1 MRLIGRIIYL
11 DKLAL
16 LYEYQQADAEL
27 EAYEKQLKS
36 TPTRKQL
43 IKLQNYLKKQQAV
56 LRDMEN
62 KALVEQNAL
71 SEIDSQYDRMIE
83 LLNKKHKNIGE
94 YEKMDPA
101 ELDYNVV
108 RDLVHEYEVTYDNVV
123 KQKIKALAVQK
134 KAEDTQSRLKDI
146 LVHVS
151 KAQGDFAALKK
162 QHEEELRA
170 GGDTLDKLRKAAELA
185 ASKVEPALLER
196 YNRIKQNKPMPVTFL
211 KDGRCTGCNMELPSR
226 DLAKL
231 KKEGAIVECENCGRI
246 LYLI

>member
-1 MRLIGRIIYL
+1 M

>member
-1 MRLIGRIIYL
+1 M

-27 EAYEKQLKS
+27 EEYEKKLKN

-62 KALVEQNAL
+62 RALVEQNAL
-71 SEIDSQYDRMIE
+71 LEIDSQYERMIE

-94 YEKMDPA
+94 YERMDPE

-108 RDLVHEYEVTYDNVV
+108 RDLVHEYETTYDNII
-123 KQKIKALAVQK
+123 KQKSRAVSVQK
-134 KAEDTQSRLKDI
+134 KAEETEARLKEI
-146 LVHVS
+146 LVSVS
-151 KAQGDFAALKK
+151 KAQKDFATLKK
-162 QHEEELRA
+162 QHEDELRA
-170 GGDTLDKLRKAAELA
+170 GSDTLEKLRKAAELA

-196 YNRIKQNKPMPVTFL
+196 YNRIKQNRPQPVTML
-211 KDGRCTGCNMELPSR
+211 KDGRCMGCNMELPSR

-231 KKEGAIVECENCGRI
+231 KKDGVIVECENCGRI